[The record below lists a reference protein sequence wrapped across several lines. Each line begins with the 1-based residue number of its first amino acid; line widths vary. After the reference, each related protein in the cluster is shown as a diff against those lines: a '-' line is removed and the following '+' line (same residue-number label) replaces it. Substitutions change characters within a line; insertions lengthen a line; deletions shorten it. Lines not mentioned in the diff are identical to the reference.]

1 VDKENRE
8 KVDQMIR
15 YEAQQNVP
23 FPIEEVVW
31 DYQLIG
37 GAEGEIDVML
47 AAVKAEIIEQITD
60 AVEKAGLEPDLID
73 VAPMALYNAVRYNY
87 SDLPRCTLVAD
98 IGARSTDLIF
108 IEQGR
113 VFSRSIPVA
122 GNAITQQI
130 MTEFGL
136 SFLDAEELK
145 KAHAFVAFGGVYE
158 GPKSEVVDKVSKSV
172 RSVMTRMHADINRS
186 INFYRSQQ
194 AGRSP
199 SQILLTGGTSVIPYT
214 DTFLKDK
221 LKVEVDYLNPFLN
234 VAVSENIGADE
245 VGRTANLMGQVVG
258 LGLRKVL
265 TCPIEINLMP
275 PKVIERKK
283 FRKKQPW
290 FVLSAM
296 GMVLLIA
303 VWCAY
308 LIKMTGLAKERLDKA
323 RAVVHVLQNVEAELR
338 QTKLKE
344 QDIRGKIE
352 KLLSVGDKRS
362 QWLQILDQIHK
373 CVSPG
378 MWLVS
383 VRPAS
388 LQAKETSPASQP
400 QAGGIRYIEISGL
413 GYVDMVTSEN
423 ILEFRDR
430 LRNSAGFTPETEIT
444 WQPASAPDDY
454 MIQFSIRIALKSPLS
469 I

>member
-1 VDKENRE
+1 
-8 KVDQMIR
+8 
-15 YEAQQNVP
+15 
-23 FPIEEVVW
+23 
-31 DYQLIG
+31 
-37 GAEGEIDVML
+37 
-47 AAVKAEIIEQITD
+47 
-60 AVEKAGLEPDLID
+60 
-73 VAPMALYNAVRYNY
+73 
-87 SDLPRCTLVAD
+87 
-98 IGARSTDLIF
+98 
-108 IEQGR
+108 
-113 VFSRSIPVA
+113 
-122 GNAITQQI
+122 
-130 MTEFGL
+130 
-136 SFLDAEELK
+136 
-145 KAHAFVAFGGVYE
+145 
-158 GPKSEVVDKVSKSV
+158 
-172 RSVMTRMHADINRS
+172 
-186 INFYRSQQ
+186 
-194 AGRSP
+194 
-199 SQILLTGGTSVIPYT
+199 
-214 DTFLKDK
+214 
-221 LKVEVDYLNPFLN
+221 
-234 VAVSENIGADE
+234 
-245 VGRTANLMGQVVG
+245 
-258 LGLRKVL
+258 
-265 TCPIEINLMP
+265 
-275 PKVIERKK
+275 
-283 FRKKQPW
+283 
-290 FVLSAM
+290 
-296 GMVLLIA
+296 
-303 VWCAY
+303 
-308 LIKMTGLAKERLDKA
+308 MTGLAKERLDKA

-388 LQAKETSPASQP
+388 LQAKETSPAGQP